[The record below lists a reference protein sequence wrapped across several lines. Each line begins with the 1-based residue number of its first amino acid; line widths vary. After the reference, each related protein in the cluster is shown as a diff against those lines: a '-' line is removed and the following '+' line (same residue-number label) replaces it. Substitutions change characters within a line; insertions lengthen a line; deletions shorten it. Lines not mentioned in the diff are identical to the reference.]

1 MNRRLVVRGLAA
13 LLAVTASLR
22 AAPVAAQR
30 VPGESPGARRGAVA
44 QQQKKSD
51 KKPKP
56 DKGAAKKKPA
66 KPSGKPGAKQAHA
79 APAPVHPAV
88 PEVPPPPATALR
100 LALSIE
106 RAKLDN
112 GLRVVMN
119 VDRTAPTVAVALT
132 YDVGSRNEQRGRS
145 GFAHLFEHMMFQGS
159 KNLQKGEHFKL
170 VSGHGG
176 IADGT
181 TSTDRTNYYQV
192 LPANELALALWLE
205 ADRMKS
211 LAVTADNFDNQRKV
225 VQEEYRMRVS
235 NVAYM
240 PSALRLQELVYQGYW
255 PYEHTGIGSMA
266 DLEGAKLEWVQEF
279 FASHYAPNN
288 AVLTIAGDFDPAEA
302 MALVQKYFGSA
313 RKSDVPRFEEQALP
327 EQTSQ
332 RTAVLKDSFAR
343 APGVLYGWAIPPAR
357 HADHYALEM
366 CALLLGEG
374 ESSRLHQ
381 VLVRDKALAV
391 EVSAFTE
398 DRRGPDL
405 FTIDAKLA
413 QGAKVGD
420 AEKLIE
426 AEVKA
431 LATRGPSDAELEKV
445 RRRAQAS
452 LVLGLQSNLD
462 RATRLGQYE
471 VFHGDART
479 INEESERYLA
489 VGKKDIERVAAQYLG
504 PTRRTIVETYAAD
517 AAAVQAKPGA
527 SKVAGASGT
536 APASSGS
543 GKGGGAGAGTGG
555 GDGSGHKAGARKDGG
570 KDAKKDGGKDA
581 KKDGKDAKKPS
592 ATPAKKKKP

>member
-1 MNRRLVVRGLAA
+1 VNRRRLVRGLAA
-13 LLAVTASLR
+13 LLAVIASLR
-22 AAPVAAQR
+22 AAPAVAEPR
-30 VPGESPGARRGAVA
+30 PGAPLVVA
-44 QQQKKSD
+44 QQKKGD
-51 KKPKP
+51 KKAKP
-56 DKGAAKKKPA
+56 EKGAPKKKP
-66 KPSGKPGAKQAHA
+66 GKPGSKPAHA
-79 APAPVHPAV
+79 AAPPPRAV
-88 PEVPPPPATALR
+88 PEVAPPPATALR

-119 VDRTAPTVAVALT
+119 VDRTTPTVAVAMT

-159 KNLQKGEHFKL
+159 KNLPKGEHFRL
-170 VSGHGG
+170 VASHGG
-176 IADGT
+176 MADGT

-211 LAVTADNFDNQRKV
+211 LAVTAESFDNQRKV

-235 NVAYM
+235 NVAHM

-279 FASHYAPNN
+279 FAAYYTPNN

-302 MALVQKYFGSA
+302 MAMVQKYFGAA
-313 RKSDVPRFEEQALP
+313 RRSDVPRFEEQPLP

-426 AEVKA
+426 AELRA

-445 RRRAQAS
+445 RRRAQAA
-452 LVLGLQSNLD
+452 LVFGLQSNLD

-471 VFHGDART
+471 VFHGDARV

-504 PTRRTIVETYAAD
+504 PTRRTIVETYPAD
-517 AAAVQAKPGA
+517 AAAVQPKPGA
-527 SKVAGASGT
+527 SKVAGASA
-536 APASSGS
+536 APAGAGAGSGGS
-543 GKGGGAGAGTGG
+543 GKGTGAGAGSGS
-555 GDGSGHKAGARKDGG
+555 GDGSGAKAA
-570 KDAKKDGGKDA
+570 AKKGSAKEA
-581 KKDGKDAKKPS
+581 KKDGKDAKDAKKDAKKPG
-592 ATPAKKKKP
+592 ATPTKKKKP